1 MLVGGERGRVVSG
14 STSLIVRNSLQG
26 LKVKYVSEL
35 DACLYKSLTYSVRLE
50 DLLLA
55 RDGR

>member
-1 MLVGGERGRVVSG
+1 MLVGGDNGVVSG
-14 STSLIVRNSLQG
+14 STNLIVRDSLQG

-50 DLLLA
+50 NLLLVWDE
-55 RDGR
+55 R